1 MLAHSHTD
9 FVWQKQKKKLVFKV
23 SVYPGIFHFPH
34 SQFQTLQQFERRGK
48 LEKMECITTEYRF
61 TSTAYFS
68 SIAKKKMK
76 HEGLNTFYSIM
87 HTDKWQWIKGCIA
100 KVHIWYFI
108 SLCFGLT
115 GWACKPK
122 HLFNAVLKCNKA
134 DRKQNNQSNKKLK

>member
-1 MLAHSHTD
+1 MAEAEKEIS
-9 FVWQKQKKKLVFKV
+9 
-23 SVYPGIFHFPH
+23 
-34 SQFQTLQQFERRGK
+34 FQSKCLPRY
-48 LEKMECITTEYRF
+48 L
-61 TSTAYFS
+61 SFS
-68 SIAKKKMK
+68 SFTVSNFATVWKERKTRENGMYHHRIQVHLHSIFQQYCKKKMK